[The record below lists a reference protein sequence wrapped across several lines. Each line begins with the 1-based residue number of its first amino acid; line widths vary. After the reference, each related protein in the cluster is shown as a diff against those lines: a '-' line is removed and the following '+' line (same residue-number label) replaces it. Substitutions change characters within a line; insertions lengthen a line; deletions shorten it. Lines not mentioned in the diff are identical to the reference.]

1 MNENVCVIHTVLALL
16 GSTFSTFYLSQ
27 TLCHGKFDPVHIAN
41 STLAGGVAVGSSARL
56 AMTPGGALAL
66 GVIAG
71 LVSVYGY
78 MYSSPKFE
86 KLGVYDTCG
95 VGNLH
100 GWPSIVGGLASIVF
114 VAIDPEAEFLAHGA
128 VSQCL
133 RQFGAVISCVL
144 MAAMTGYFTGF
155 VMKKSVVDSS
165 DVPDEYDDGVWW
177 EGEYFY

>member
-16 GSTFSTFYLSQ
+16 GSTFATFYLSQ

-56 AMTPGGALAL
+56 SMTPGGALGL
-66 GVIAG
+66 GVVAG

-78 MYSSPKFE
+78 VYSSAKFE
-86 KLGVYDTCG
+86 TVGIYDTCG

-100 GWPSIVGGLASIVF
+100 GWPSILGGLASIVF
-114 VAIDPEAEFLAHGA
+114 VAIDPDADFLTYGV

-133 RQFGAVISCVL
+133 RQLAAVVSCVL
-144 MAAMTGYFTGF
+144 LASITGYITGFAMTKVG
-155 VMKKSVVDSS
+155 VDGG
-165 DVPDEYDDGVWW
+165 DGPDEYDDGVWW
-177 EGEYFY
+177 EGEYF